1 MRGLSDELVGLALSI
16 SFIGHC
22 TDEPDDA
29 QLPKVGVETKHDD
42 NASRTYHG
50 SFSPSL
56 NGETPSLSKLTV
68 ECLSFLDFFFWR
80 IHTLTFHVTHLGILI
95 AYHGIQAIGRRR
107 HGKRPKSTFGHAQ
120 LGEVVRCRAFEDEP
134 VFLPRSHHIF
144 IRGPWRLECRDD
156 DTAGRFETESQ

>member
-1 MRGLSDELVGLALSI
+1 MRGLNDELVGLALSI

-29 QLPKVGVETKHDD
+29 QLPKVGVETTHDD

-68 ECLSFLDFFFWR
+68 ECLSFLDFFFLANTYPYVPCDPSRYLDSLPW
-80 IHTLTFHVTHLGILI
+80 HTSNWKKTREATKVDFWT
-95 AYHGIQAIGRRR
+95 R
-107 HGKRPKSTFGHAQ
+107 
-120 LGEVVRCRAFEDEP
+120 
-134 VFLPRSHHIF
+134 
-144 IRGPWRLECRDD
+144 
-156 DTAGRFETESQ
+156 TAGRSRPMSCIRGRAGISSSEPSYRYSWSLAAGMSR